1 MAAARRGHPRW
12 PLASSFLTTFVLRT
26 AAFAPALRPPAATPR
41 WLRLQVCAPCGLQQ
55 PPAAPRSRM
64 TSRHWLSRHAS
75 VAPGAGQ
82 DLGELFDL
90 YEAPQPSVS
99 EFRGEP
105 TRKGVNKARK
115 QVHADGD
122 WHRAVHIWLYSSQ
135 GNLVLQKRSDSK
147 DTFPGRWDVSVGGHV
162 TSGDTVMQT
171 ALKEVEEE
179 LGLGIEEAELEY
191 LGTLATTA
199 KGSSPISGSF
209 MCNEYKDLFL
219 LKFDG
224 SVAGASACVWVRAL
238 LRLGACA
245 LARTNAADM
254 CTCARV
260 WYRVFVR
267 TLPMSLPTQISS
279 FRRMKWQTSGPCTG
293 RALSKTFWLRCMCV
307 CVCVC
312 VCVCECVCLRVS
324 SPVEGSIELSN
335 SLNRVE

>member
-199 KGSSPISGSF
+199 TGSSPISGSF

-224 SVAGASACVWVRAL
+224 SVAGASACVCVRAL
-238 LRLGACA
+238 LRERVPGQMQL
-245 LARTNAADM
+245 
-254 CTCARV
+254 TCARA
-260 WYRVFVR
+260 RVYG
-267 TLPMSLPTQISS
+267 TAYLCAHCPCPSP
-279 FRRMKWQTSGPCTG
+279 RRSQVFAG
-293 RALSKTFWLRCMCV
+293 
-307 CVCVC
+307 
-312 VCVCECVCLRVS
+312 
-324 SPVEGSIELSN
+324 
-335 SLNRVE
+335 